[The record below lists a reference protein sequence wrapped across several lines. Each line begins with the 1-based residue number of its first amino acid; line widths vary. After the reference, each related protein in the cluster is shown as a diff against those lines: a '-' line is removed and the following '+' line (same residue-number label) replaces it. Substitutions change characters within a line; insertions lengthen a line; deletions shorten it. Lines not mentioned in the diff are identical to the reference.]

1 MQNVIFKYVIIKTLK
16 IEIKYKFRNEF
27 IHKFQIVWLIK
38 PPDHVHLNIQ

>member
-16 IEIKYKFRNEF
+16 IEIKYKFTNEF

-38 PPDHVHLNIQ
+38 PLDHVPLNIQ